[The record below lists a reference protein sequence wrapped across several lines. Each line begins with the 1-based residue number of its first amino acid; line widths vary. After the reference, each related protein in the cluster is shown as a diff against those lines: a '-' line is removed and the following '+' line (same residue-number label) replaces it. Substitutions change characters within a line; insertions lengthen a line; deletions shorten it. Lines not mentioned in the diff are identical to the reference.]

1 MEIKL
6 LYKTDLEENL
16 QNFCDLYHLCFNDK
30 IDTNIVRQR
39 YLQNPLDDLQMCVAI
54 DNHKIVANYSVSP
67 TLLSK
72 GDYKWKAALSLNTMT
87 HPDYVGQGLF
97 VKLADELNTQLKGEG
112 YEMVY
117 GFPNYISN
125 RTFVAKLQWRN
136 IYEIPTL
143 ELVIGNNLEYNV
155 YNIVECDN
163 VDSFGNINSEIIHID
178 KNKEYLKWRYIDKPN
193 VKYYFI
199 GTNNGGWCV
208 YKYYEKMINI
218 VDINIDNSEDIYD
231 VIGYLSNKCLSEGLE
246 KITIW
251 SAINTKQHLVFE
263 KLGFRNRYPI
273 TYFACLDL
281 GIGQRLNVDLYDYRN
296 WMINMGDDNV
306 Y

>member
-1 MEIKL
+1 
-6 LYKTDLEENL
+6 
-16 QNFCDLYHLCFNDK
+16 
-30 IDTNIVRQR
+30 
-39 YLQNPLDDLQMCVAI
+39 
-54 DNHKIVANYSVSP
+54 
-67 TLLSK
+67 
-72 GDYKWKAALSLNTMT
+72 
-87 HPDYVGQGLF
+87 
-97 VKLADELNTQLKGEG
+97 
-112 YEMVY
+112 
-117 GFPNYISN
+117 
-125 RTFVAKLQWRN
+125 
-136 IYEIPTL
+136 
-143 ELVIGNNLEYNV
+143 
-155 YNIVECDN
+155 
-163 VDSFGNINSEIIHID
+163 
-178 KNKEYLKWRYIDKPN
+178 
-193 VKYYFI
+193 
-199 GTNNGGWCV
+199 
-208 YKYYEKMINI
+208 MINI

>member
-125 RTFVAKLQWRN
+125 RTFVTKLQWRN

-143 ELVIGNNLEYNV
+143 ELVIGNNLKYNV
-155 YNIVECDN
+155 
-163 VDSFGNINSEIIHID
+163 
-178 KNKEYLKWRYIDKPN
+178 
-193 VKYYFI
+193 
-199 GTNNGGWCV
+199 
-208 YKYYEKMINI
+208 
-218 VDINIDNSEDIYD
+218 
-231 VIGYLSNKCLSEGLE
+231 
-246 KITIW
+246 
-251 SAINTKQHLVFE
+251 
-263 KLGFRNRYPI
+263 
-273 TYFACLDL
+273 
-281 GIGQRLNVDLYDYRN
+281 
-296 WMINMGDDNV
+296 
-306 Y
+306 